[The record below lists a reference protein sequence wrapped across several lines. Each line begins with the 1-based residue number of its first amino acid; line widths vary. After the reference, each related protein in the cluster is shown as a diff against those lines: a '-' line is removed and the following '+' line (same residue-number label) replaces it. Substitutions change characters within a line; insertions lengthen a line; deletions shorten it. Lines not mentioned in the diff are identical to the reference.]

1 MIPAARRGARTRG
14 MVGWEPVAAVLVGLL
29 VFLSVRGANITRT
42 GNVAWLMEGDPVQ
55 HWLGWQFFRQSPF
68 WQWPLGANP
77 SNGLDIGSSIVFS
90 DSIPLMA
97 LLFKPFSAWLPPE
110 FQYFGI
116 WLGLCFCLQALLAWR
131 LLCLLGVDR
140 RVAVLGSA
148 FFAMAPS
155 LLFRMLHGH
164 YALVAHWMPLAGLC
178 LYFTPRYRRVAWPAL
193 LVVAALVHAY
203 LLVMVWAIWMAD
215 LVQRRWS
222 GQVRTLPMLG
232 DVVLGH
238 ALVLAAMAAAGYF
251 MLGGSSVANW
261 GYGVYRFNLLSLVD
275 PDQLWSQ
282 TLRDRPSGEGDYE
295 GFAFLGLGVL
305 LLAIVVAADSLRM
318 GRPRWRPGLLPLGVV
333 LLGLTVFAVSSSV
346 AFGAHELLRYELPK
360 AADTL
365 TGALRASGRLAW
377 PAYYAVMLFICATAL
392 TRYPRRVAA
401 VLCVLLLLVQA
412 FDAENG
418 RRALRQ
424 RMDLPTWS
432 SPLRSPAWE
441 DFGRH
446 YRQVLLVEPRNVA
459 PHWRELGRFAVDH
472 GMAVNTAYLARTNA
486 DTEAAYAARM
496 REVVERNAYDPQA
509 LYVFESDALWQQALA
524 QRRET
529 DVAGVVDGIRV
540 LAPGLRNC
548 SDCTAG
554 TAISATP

>member
-1 MIPAARRGARTRG
+1 MSPTLSGAVRTRG
-14 MVGWEPVAAVLVGLL
+14 GLAWEPVAAIFVGLF
-29 VFLSVRGANITRT
+29 VFLSVRGANIART

-55 HWLGWQFFRQSPF
+55 HWLGWQFFRQSPL

-77 SNGLDIGSSIVFS
+77 SNGLEIGSSVVFS

-97 LLFKPFSAWLPPE
+97 LLFKPFSAWMPAQ

-140 RVAVLGSA
+140 RVAVLGCA

-178 LYFTPRYRRVAWPAL
+178 LYFTPRYQRIAWPAL
-193 LVVAALVHAY
+193 LVVASLVHAY

-222 GQVRTLPMLG
+222 GQVRTLPVLG
-232 DVVLGH
+232 DIALGH

-251 MLGGSSVANW
+251 MVGGAVANW

-275 PDQLWSQ
+275 PDHLWSQ
-282 TLRDRPSGEGDYE
+282 ILRDQSSGMGDYE
-295 GFAFLGLGVL
+295 GFAFLGAGVL

-318 GRPRWRPGLLPLGVV
+318 GRPRWRPGLLPLVVV

-360 AADTL
+360 AANTL

-377 PAYYAVMLFICATAL
+377 PAYYAVMLCICVAAL

-401 VLCVLLLLVQA
+401 SLCVLLLLAQA
-412 FDAENG
+412 LDMENG

-424 RMDLPTWS
+424 RMDPPPWS

-446 YRQVLLVEPRNVA
+446 YRQVLFVEPRNVA
-459 PHWRELGRFAVDH
+459 PHWRELGLFAVDH
-472 GMAVNTAYLARTNA
+472 GMAINAAYLARTDA
-486 DTEAAYAARM
+486 DVEAAYAARM
-496 REVVERNAYDPQA
+496 RAVVERNAYDSGA
-509 LYVFESDALWQQALA
+509 LYVFESDALWNQALA
-524 QRRET
+524 QRREG
-529 DVAGVVDGIRV
+529 DIAGVVDGIRV
-540 LAPGLRNC
+540 LAPGLGNC
-548 SDCTAG
+548 GECKAAAAIG
-554 TAISATP
+554 TTP